1 VTVTEAAPPGGVRD
15 DVDLFGWPE
24 QTFGCR
30 HMPDGDVLAGV
41 VVCLPQWPDSVVDD
55 GRAARLGRRLARA
68 GVAVQRYHHRGSP
81 ASDGD
86 PAAVSF
92 ASLVADAERAVDL
105 LRERTGVER
114 IGLVGARLGALVAAR
129 VARGH
134 RGVPVALWEPVVD
147 PRHAVEQAAR
157 ARGGTSGAPG
167 AGEAWH
173 TGAPVPPPPAG
184 GDDAPPGSAP
194 ASAGPSDRP
203 VVPPAP
209 GALPAWVGG
218 ADGLVRQPVPEPDNL
233 VLPPAPPPAPAGAGE
248 VGGSGDAGG
257 YGHAGGYDD
266 SGPTGADRRFDRF
279 DLFDTQ
285 LCADLV
291 FGGAVG
297 TLPDEL
303 GDGPGPLLVVQTG
316 DGTGVRPGYLA
327 LADEC
332 RARHRAVEVVRHP
345 CDGWRRGTVVP
356 VGPAENMI
364 EATASWLTTHL
375 LAAPLP

>member
-1 VTVTEAAPPGGVRD
+1 MTEAAPPGGVRD

-24 QTFGCR
+24 QTLGCR

-41 VVCLPQWPDSVVDD
+41 VVCLSLWPDSAVDD

-86 PAAVSF
+86 PTAVSF
-92 ASLVADAERAVDL
+92 ATLVADAERAVDL
-105 LRERTGVER
+105 LRERTGVAR

-129 VARGH
+129 VSRGH

-147 PRHAVEQAAR
+147 PRQAVEQAAR
-157 ARGGTSGAPG
+157 ARGGTAGAPG
-167 AGEAWH
+167 MGGAWA
-173 TGAPVPPPPAG
+173 TDAPVPPPPAG
-184 GDDAPPGSAP
+184 GGDAPPGPGPS
-194 ASAGPSDRP
+194 SAGPSDWP
-203 VVPPAP
+203 GVPTGP
-209 GALPAWVGG
+209 GDLPAWAGG
-218 ADGLVRQPVPEPDNL
+218 ADGLGRYPVPQSGDH
-233 VLPPAPPPAPAGAGE
+233 VLPPAPPGTPAGADAA
-248 VGGSGDAGG
+248 GDGGG
-257 YGHAGGYDD
+257 YGDA
-266 SGPTGADRRFDRF
+266 GPTGAERRF

-285 LCADLV
+285 LCADLMY
-291 FGGAVG
+291 GGAVG

-327 LADEC
+327 LAEEC
-332 RARHRAVEVVRHP
+332 RARHRAVEVVRHT
-345 CDGWRRGTVVP
+345 CDGWRGGTVVP

-364 EATASWLTTHL
+364 DATASWLTTHL
-375 LAAPLP
+375 LPAPAS

>member
-1 VTVTEAAPPGGVRD
+1 
-15 DVDLFGWPE
+15 
-24 QTFGCR
+24 
-30 HMPDGDVLAGV
+30 
-41 VVCLPQWPDSVVDD
+41 
-55 GRAARLGRRLARA
+55 
-68 GVAVQRYHHRGSP
+68 
-81 ASDGD
+81 
-86 PAAVSF
+86 
-92 ASLVADAERAVDL
+92 
-105 LRERTGVER
+105 
-114 IGLVGARLGALVAAR
+114 
-129 VARGH
+129 
-134 RGVPVALWEPVVD
+134 
-147 PRHAVEQAAR
+147 
-157 ARGGTSGAPG
+157 
-167 AGEAWH
+167 
-173 TGAPVPPPPAG
+173 
-184 GDDAPPGSAP
+184 
-194 ASAGPSDRP
+194 
-203 VVPPAP
+203 
-209 GALPAWVGG
+209 
-218 ADGLVRQPVPEPDNL
+218 VPEPDNL

-248 VGGSGDAGG
+248 VGGYGDAGG

-266 SGPTGADRRFDRF
+266 SGPTGADRRF